1 MLVWHSSKDFHFSG
15 NSTLVHAVDATL
27 VHAADATLVISSEVE
42 KSD

>member
-15 NSTLVHAVDATL
+15 NSTLVHAADATL